1 MILGIDATNIVS
13 GGGLTHCKKILLNN
27 KFKEHGFSK
36 VIIWSSKNTL
46 DNIASSEFI
55 LKKTHYLLNKKI
67 FIRIFWNIFFFKRA
81 IMKGN
86 CDALLVLG
94 GYSLVRFKPT
104 VTISQNMLP
113 FEPKEIKNYG
123 ISLRRFKFAIIKY
136 LQLYTFSNS
145 EGIIFLSNYAKD
157 QIGKKIKLHNK
168 NTKIVPHG
176 IDESFYINKNNIR
189 EFSDNLKNTKPFKFI
204 YVSTVDMYKHQWNVI
219 KAVGKLKNDGYKV
232 QLDLIGDSYKPALK
246 KMLNEIDLVD
256 KNRDFIFY
264 HGSVLHKNL
273 HKFYEKSDLIIYA
286 SSCEN
291 LPIILLEG
299 MATSIPIASSNYG
312 PMQEVLG
319 NYQYYFNPYNFEDIY
334 EKIKKMM
341 LNYNSSLESSKA
353 TFKKTK
359 LYSWEECRSSTFSF
373 MANVIQDKRST

>member
-46 DNIASSEFI
+46 DNIANSEFI
-55 LKKTHYLLNKKI
+55 LKKTHSLLNKNI

-81 IMKGN
+81 IIKEN

-94 GYSLVRFKPT
+94 GYSLVRFKPS

-113 FEPKEIKNYG
+113 FEPKELSNYG
-123 ISLRRFKFAIIKY
+123 LSLRKLKFTIIKY
-136 LQLYTFSNS
+136 LQIYTFLNS
-145 EGIIFLSNYAKD
+145 EGIIFLSNYAKHV
-157 QIGKKIKLHNK
+157 ISKKINLSSKS
-168 NTKIVPHG
+168 TKIIPHG
-176 IDESFYINKNNIR
+176 IDKSFFIKKNKIFESSNNLGGG
-189 EFSDNLKNTKPFKFI
+189 EPFKFI
-204 YVSTVDMYKHQWNVI
+204 YISTVDMYKHQWNVI
-219 KAVGKLKNDGYKV
+219 KAVGKLKSDGYNV

-246 KMLNEIDLVD
+246 KMINEIDLVD
-256 KNRDFIFY
+256 KNKDFIFY

-273 HKFYEKSDLIIYA
+273 YKFYEESDLIIYA

-299 MATSIPIASSNYG
+299 MATSIPIASSSYG
-312 PMQEVLG
+312 PMREVLG
-319 NYQYYFNPYNFEDIY
+319 DYQHYFNPYNFEDIY
-334 EKIKKMM
+334 EKIKRMM
-341 LNYNSSLESSKA
+341 LNYNSSLKSSKEI
-353 TFKKTK
+353 FERSK
-359 LYSWEECRSSTFSF
+359 LYNWDDCRNSTFSF
-373 MANVIQDKRST
+373 MINVIQNHKLK